1 MKARVPGSIYSDL
14 RRDSVLKEDL
24 YYENNDINY
33 RWVSYDNWTFE
44 RTFEGF
50 VNFIKIKRQILE
62 SYFSK

>member
-14 RRDSVLKEDL
+14 RRDGLLKEDL

-50 VNFIKIKRQILE
+50 MNFIKNQKTNT
-62 SYFSK
+62 

>member
-1 MKARVPGSIYSDL
+1 VKARVPGSIYSDL
-14 RRDSVLKEDL
+14 RRDGLLKEDL

-50 VNFIKIKRQILE
+50 MNFIKNQKTNT
-62 SYFSK
+62 

>member
-1 MKARVPGSIYSDL
+1 VKARVPGSIYSDL
-14 RRDSVLKEDL
+14 LRDSVLKEDL

-50 VNFIKIKRQILE
+50 VNLIKIQKTNT
-62 SYFSK
+62 